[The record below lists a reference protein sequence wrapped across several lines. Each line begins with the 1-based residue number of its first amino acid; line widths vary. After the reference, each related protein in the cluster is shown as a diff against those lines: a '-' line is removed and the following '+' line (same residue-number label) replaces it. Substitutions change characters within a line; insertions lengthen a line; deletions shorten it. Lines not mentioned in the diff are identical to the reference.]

1 VELSRLLT
9 THYSAEMQGA
19 KKMYHPRFD
28 FSKASLALAT
38 LALAGWAGTAQAQQV
53 SPNAGELTF
62 SGQDTITAI
71 AGASDVTAVGYI
83 NSGAFFSPGTVYTSS
98 LNVFRPGGAD
108 QTTAIY
114 TFALQGAGTRT
125 VTSGIVKSIYSGVF
139 TVYQDSPTAITKST
153 GVDPAGPNTP
163 GNYGSGYPG
172 TGFTDGNVFLTGD
185 FKISSTFDT
194 TINPAQGSFGSAP
207 GDVVFTGGSLY
218 NDFLK
223 PNNYLTGTLG
233 GTIAPA
239 NGRIPGYSGSVDGQ
253 LNATLSI
260 PRPVPE
266 PSTPAILALGILGL
280 GGLALKA
287 RKRTVHPTA

>member
-1 VELSRLLT
+1 MFQHRLT
-9 THYSAEMQGA
+9 
-19 KKMYHPRFD
+19 
-28 FSKASLALAT
+28 FSKTSLALAT
-38 LALAGWAGTAQAQQV
+38 LVLAGWTGAAQAQQV
-53 SPNAGELTF
+53 SPSTGELTF
-62 SGQDTITAI
+62 SGQDTITAV

-83 NSGAFFSPGTVYTSS
+83 NSGAFFSPGTVYTSG

-125 VTSGIVKSIYSGVF
+125 VTNGIVKSIYSGVF

-153 GVDPAGPNTP
+153 GSDPNGPNTP
-163 GNYGSGYPG
+163 GNYGVGYPG
-172 TGFTDGNVFLTGD
+172 TGFNDGNTFLTGS
-185 FKISSTFDT
+185 FKISSSFDT

-239 NGRIPGYSGSVDGQ
+239 NGRVPGYSGSVDGQ
-253 LNATLSI
+253 LNATLSVT
-260 PRPVPE
+260 RTVPE
-266 PSTPAILALGILGL
+266 PSTLAVLGLGILGL

-287 RKRTVHPTA
+287 RKRTVRSNA